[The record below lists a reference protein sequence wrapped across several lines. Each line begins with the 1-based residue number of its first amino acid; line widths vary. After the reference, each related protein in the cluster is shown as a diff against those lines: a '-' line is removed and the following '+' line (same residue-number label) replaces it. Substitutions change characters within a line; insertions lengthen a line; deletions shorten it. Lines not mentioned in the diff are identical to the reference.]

1 MLSGSNRLPVAARV
15 TNISSMGVSLLP
27 RTILG
32 AVAARGE
39 RPMNPKMI
47 RINSNRYRDWEDEV
61 YEGSFT
67 RRFLS
72 RQAASYEQSTIP
84 RKDESPHIPDPE
96 FLMTK
101 EGVKPTTEIISEEI
115 QREKERLTSAY
126 FSVSPS
132 DPPNSAEEDF
142 ENSEI
147 PGISLE
153 SSELYS
159 GAQPSNSNIFLLNA
173 APDIDQEGLDPEL
186 QIREGIDMTT
196 EEMENQLA
204 MIPEI
209 IPDAEPVDIEKLD
222 FGELDQ
228 PEEERDKMKRMLM
241 TYKKFFIHSGNGLP
255 PAARGAVCD
264 IDVGNTRPITQRA
277 RRVRPEHLKQL
288 FDLLKG
294 LLDYGLITFSKS
306 PWASPIGDQWITGIT
321 ALSNAYP
328 GYHVSKF

>member
-1 MLSGSNRLPVAARV
+1 M
-15 TNISSMGVSLLP
+15 
-27 RTILG
+27 
-32 AVAARGE
+32 
-39 RPMNPKMI
+39 
-47 RINSNRYRDWEDEV
+47 
-61 YEGSFT
+61 
-67 RRFLS
+67 
-72 RQAASYEQSTIP
+72 
-84 RKDESPHIPDPE
+84 
-96 FLMTK
+96 
-101 EGVKPTTEIISEEI
+101 TEIISEEI

-147 PGISLE
+147 PGISPE

-186 QIREGIDMTT
+186 QIREGIDMTK

-228 PEEERDKMKRMLM
+228 SEEERDKMKRVLM
-241 TYKKFFIHSGNGLP
+241 KYKKFFIHSGNGLP

-264 IDVGNTRPITQRA
+264 IDVGNTRPIAQRA

-306 PWASPIGDQWITGIT
+306 PWASPIGDQWITGII
-321 ALSNAYP
+321 AFSDAYP
-328 GYHVSKF
+328 GYHASKF